1 VHSDYTGSSTEAPE
15 AGLVQSLASVYGVL
29 IGRIGRSVFRENY
42 VSRGKLRVSLR
53 FEQQRFYNPHH
64 HPEMHEHFH
73 RPTEGL
79 GTAKTKAGCTMIRL
93 YFVGT
98 SDSESIGDTFEREDL
113 LRSVE

>member
-1 VHSDYTGSSTEAPE
+1 
-15 AGLVQSLASVYGVL
+15 
-29 IGRIGRSVFRENY
+29 
-42 VSRGKLRVSLR
+42 
-53 FEQQRFYNPHH
+53 
-64 HPEMHEHFH
+64 MHEHFH